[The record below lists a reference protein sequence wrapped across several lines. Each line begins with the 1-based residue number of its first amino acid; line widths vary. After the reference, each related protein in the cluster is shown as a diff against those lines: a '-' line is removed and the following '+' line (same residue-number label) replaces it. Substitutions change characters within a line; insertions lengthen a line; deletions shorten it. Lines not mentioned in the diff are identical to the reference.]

1 MSDSIN
7 VGRDSTPRKEAHTW
21 MLSFG
26 DLTTLLLCFFVSAI
40 SLSPLNPLI
49 PQHQNIVSDANLEP
63 GTSIASSQSRET
75 LTPATRP
82 PEFRYLEEQVLETE
96 FDSQTAELTAAGLAR
111 VKERMKLDGYRL
123 VAANILT
130 CSGRMPEKSEME
142 AWELSLSRILG
153 LRRQLI
159 DVGLKPIRL
168 SHEVLGP
175 DCGVIASQG
184 EHSVSG
190 RIKAK
195 FERITHG

>member
-1 MSDSIN
+1 
-7 VGRDSTPRKEAHTW
+7 

-49 PQHQNIVSDANLEP
+49 PQPQNDVSSANFEP
-63 GTSIASSQSRET
+63 GTSIASSQSRES

-82 PEFRYLEEQVLETE
+82 PEFRYLDEQVLETE
-96 FDSQTAELTAAGLAR
+96 FDSKGPELTEAGRAR

-123 VAANILT
+123 VAANILA
-130 CSGRMPEKSEME
+130 CSGRSAEKSEMK
-142 AWELSLSRILG
+142 AWQLSSSRILG

-175 DCGVIASQG
+175 DCGVIATQG
-184 EHSVSG
+184 EPDVSG
-190 RIKAK
+190 RIEAK